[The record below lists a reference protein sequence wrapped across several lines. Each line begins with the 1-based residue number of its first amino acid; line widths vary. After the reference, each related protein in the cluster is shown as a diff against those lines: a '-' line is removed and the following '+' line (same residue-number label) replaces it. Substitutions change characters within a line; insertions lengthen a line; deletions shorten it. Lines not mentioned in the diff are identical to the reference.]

1 MADCFGLPEP
11 TLVLCKPL
19 RAHPAFESILNVPG
33 VIHNAH
39 SLAEDF
45 RRARAPLNSSWSIP
59 EQPKL
64 AVRQWSPPDDPRRL
78 RDICRAMCDA
88 VGDVDACPDVV
99 ESAPPTAKPTVQ
111 ATVQP
116 TVRPTAKG
124 PRDISRKTPPQ
135 RVRTPDA
142 SPRVGEKTRR
152 LQLESR
158 SRGCLRGRGACTTGK
173 TLANQQPREG
183 PSLEHTRGSS
193 PHARSALPY
202 MLGPRH
208 TRTFQSSVQ
217 PEARRGC
224 PPLVSAWA

>member
-1 MADCFGLPEP
+1 MASLADCFGLPEP

-142 SPRVGEKTRR
+142 SPREARKPAGF
-152 LQLESR
+152 SA
-158 SRGCLRGRGACTTGK
+158 RGGASPGRGACTTGK
-173 TLANQQPREG
+173 TLASQQPREG
-183 PSLEHTRGSS
+183 PSLEHTRGS
-193 PHARSALPY
+193 A
-202 MLGPRH
+202 H
-208 TRTFQSSVQ
+208 TRALFAVLYAKS
-217 PEARRGC
+217 
-224 PPLVSAWA
+224 